1 VLVVGMVSAC
11 HRREWGQ
18 YRGILEC
25 HECDASFPVV
35 ESESSVTGRVFSVPD
50 IDFLCF
56 DDLPCLGAEGVFV

>member
-1 VLVVGMVSAC
+1 MVVGKVSPC

-35 ESESSVTGRVFSVPD
+35 ESESSGTGRVLPVSD
-50 IDFLCF
+50 IGFICF
-56 DDLPCLGAEGVFV
+56 DDLPCFGAEGFFV